1 MITFDFHK
9 VRIPFRFS
17 YGHAKKR
24 HSELEAII
32 VIATDSDGV
41 QGYGEAVPRTYVTG
55 ETCES
60 ILHIAP
66 TLTRQALAGGED
78 QAAVQHCLGEIAN
91 QPSDTVPSCALCA
104 IDTALLCLEANRQ
117 GTSVAKMLGG
127 ELPCELVYSASIG
140 LGNKAAMLATLL
152 SYRAAGIQ
160 HFKVKVG
167 GESDFRRI
175 KWIRRILGADITLFA
190 DANAKWGREEA
201 VRNIEQ
207 LAKLGVWALEEP
219 LRTADPP
226 ETIHGFLN
234 RRLVLDDEHWKTY
247 QWLRDRSAIPL
258 IADESLI
265 CPQTARN
272 IIDYKAF
279 DILNV
284 RLSKCGGTHLSGEM
298 IQIARTAGLGFS
310 CCAMVG
316 ETAILATV
324 GSHFATAFADHKL
337 VQGHSHRVLH
347 RTRFVRGEPAMKR
360 GGKLRVEQVSGLGLQ
375 LDTDGLEKVTVSH
388 ERITT

>member
-66 TLTRQALAGGED
+66 TLARQALAGGED